1 MGGDTSDVG
10 APTRAARAP
19 LKCSVAGSMCKSVRD
34 RDLYGERAPAKIF
47 INFPRK
53 HVLKMK
59 NKQMYKCNSREI
71 HYASLQKLSGMLE
84 TAWEWGVR
92 MSCWGLVGGIRVGP
106 ARATCH
112 SGQASGR
119 SSPARGQWV
128 RSQNHS
134 GCATWIFYAVTW
146 ESVKRQHHTAWEG
159 TLRESQY

>member
-1 MGGDTSDVG
+1 MG
-10 APTRAARAP
+10 APTQAARAH
-19 LKCSVAGSMCKSVRD
+19 LECSPAGSVRKSVRD

-59 NKQMYKCNSREI
+59 NKQMYKCNLREI

-92 MSCWGLVGGIRVGP
+92 VSCWGLVGGIRVGP

-112 SGQASGR
+112 SGQGSGR
-119 SSPARGQWV
+119 SSPARGRWG
-128 RSQNHS
+128 RSQNHP
-134 GCATWIFYAVTW
+134 GCATWTFCAVTW
-146 ESVKRQHHTAWEG
+146 KAVKRQRHTAWEG
-159 TLRESQY
+159 TRREWQS